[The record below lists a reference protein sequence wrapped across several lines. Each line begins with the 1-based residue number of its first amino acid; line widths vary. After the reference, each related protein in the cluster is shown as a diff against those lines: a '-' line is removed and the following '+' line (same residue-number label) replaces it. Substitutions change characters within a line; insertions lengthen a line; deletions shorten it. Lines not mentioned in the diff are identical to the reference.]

1 MPIYEYR
8 CECGEVV
15 DALVRN
21 GREPKTGPD
30 AGHFCDT
37 DGALKKLIS
46 AHNVGH
52 AGGGGAYRES
62 APASADPTPDG
73 GCGHCGTP
81 QACDYD

>member
-21 GREPKTGPD
+21 GREPACGPD

-37 DGALKKLIS
+37 DGALQKLIS

-52 AGGGGAYRES
+52 GGGALRGPAS
-62 APASADPTPDG
+62 PSPAPAES
-73 GCGHCGTP
+73 GCGHCNTP
-81 QACDYD
+81 TACAYD